1 MDSKLLR
8 NSCIIVDREIERFFW
23 LRQELKKYKSPS
35 VCSMKVCLELLI
47 FFSDPNL
54 SHFGVRSVTPCFSSA
69 RCFCVSHCHVASHYV
84 TSRSRHAHIT
94 LLSRL
99 CPFD

>member
-35 VCSMKVCLELLI
+35 VCSMKVCQGYFLK
-47 FFSDPNL
+47 L
-54 SHFGVRSVTPCFSSA
+54 SHVKV
-69 RCFCVSHCHVASHYV
+69 
-84 TSRSRHAHIT
+84 
-94 LLSRL
+94 
-99 CPFD
+99 